1 MIKKW
6 LTLSKECYKNQG
18 SYKMVINKTKKVQKY
33 RSHTTHGGGHR
44 KKRRGAGSRGGRGNA
59 GTGKRAGQK
68 KAGRIC
74 MLGNSGFVPRRTPK
88 KCNAINLSYF
98 TVERLEKLVVDNKVT
113 KNGDVYVINM
123 TELGYD
129 KLLGTGNINV
139 KLEINV
145 KVFSSRAEEK
155 VQNAGGK
162 IVSSK
167 AGQAEVVNEVK
178 AEDKPAEESL
188 STVEPKQE
196 SNENTKNEES

>member
-1 MIKKW
+1 
-6 LTLSKECYKNQG
+6 
-18 SYKMVINKTKKVQKY
+18 MVTNKIRKVHKY

-74 MLGNSGFVPRRTPK
+74 ELGNSGFVPRRTVK
-88 KCNAINLSYF
+88 TCRAINLAYF
-98 TVERLEKLVVDNKVT
+98 TVERLEKLVADKKVV
-113 KNGDVYVINM
+113 KNGDVYVVNL

-129 KLLGTGNINV
+129 KLLATGSVNV

-145 KVFSSRAEEK
+145 KEFSAHAEQK

-162 IVSSK
+162 IVSPNSV
-167 AGQAEVVNEVK
+167 QEEVK
-178 AEDKPAEESL
+178 EKKKVSAEQVP
-188 STVEPKQE
+188 VQE